1 MAAMV
6 RNAAVLLVRL
16 GVVVQLCSV
25 VPPAAAAGRRV
36 LQFLP
41 PPLSTLASP
50 LPPLAPLPL
59 PVLAPPPQ
67 RR

>member
-41 PPLSTLASP
+41 
-50 LPPLAPLPL
+50 LPL